1 MNLAL
6 KNTDMLARL
15 PQVRGSYREQADLA
29 HVSWFRV
36 GGCADILFSPA
47 DEADLQTFLANCPE
61 EIPVTVLGACSNT
74 LVRDGGVPGV
84 VIKLGRPFGDIII
97 GSDGQVDAGAAVPD
111 LMLSKQVAN
120 AELSGLE
127 FFRGIPGTVGGAL
140 RMNAGA
146 YGNDTA
152 TVLSHVYAYDRNGK
166 RHEIQAHE
174 MGFDYRHCALPQDLI
189 FTGACF
195 QTVPG
200 DKQKILAQ
208 MEEISTSRE
217 DTQPIKS
224 RTGGSTFKNPG
235 GADPEGLKAWK
246 LIDAAGCRGLTQG
259 DAQISELHCNFLIN
273 HGNSSA
279 ADLETL
285 GEVVRQRVKDHSGVT
300 LQWEIKRIGREAM

>member
-1 MNLAL
+1 MILAL
-6 KNTDMLARL
+6 KNNEMLTRL
-15 PQVRGSYREQADLA
+15 PQVRGTYREQAALA
-29 HVSWFRV
+29 DVSWFRV
-36 GGCADILFSPA
+36 GGHADILFAPA
-47 DEADLQTFLANCPE
+47 DEADLQSFLANCPE
-61 EIPVTVLGACSNT
+61 DIPVTVLGACSNT
-74 LVRDGGVPGV
+74 LIRDGGVAGV
-84 VIKLGRPFGDIII
+84 VIKLGRPFGDIKINAER
-97 GSDGQVDAGAAVPD
+97 QVDAGAAVPD
-111 LMLSKQVAN
+111 LMLSKQVAE
-120 AELSGLE
+120 AALSGLE

-152 TVLSHVYAYDRNGK
+152 TVLTHANAYDRKGN
-166 RHEIQAHE
+166 RHELKAHE

-189 FTGACF
+189 FTGARF

-200 DKQKILAQ
+200 DKTKIHAQ
-208 MEEISTSRE
+208 MAEISASRE

-246 LIDAAGCRGLTQG
+246 LIDAAGCRGLRQG
-259 DAQISELHCNFLIN
+259 DAQISDLHCNFLIN
-273 HGNSSA
+273 HGAATA

-300 LQWEIKRIGREAM
+300 LQWEIKRIGREAI

>member
-6 KNTDMLARL
+6 KNTDILSRL
-15 PQVRGSYREQADLA
+15 PQIRGSYREQVELAD
-29 HVSWFRV
+29 VTWFRV

-61 EIPVTVLGACSNT
+61 EIPVMVLGACSNT
-74 LVRDGGVPGV
+74 LIRDGGVSGV
-84 VIKLGRPFGDIII
+84 VIKLGRPFGDIVIDA
-97 GSDGQVDAGAAVPD
+97 DGQVKAGAAVPD
-111 LMLSKQVAN
+111 LMLSKQVAE

-152 TVLSHVYAYDRNGK
+152 TVLTQAYAYDRKGN
-166 RHEIQAHE
+166 RHEIKVHE

-189 FTGACF
+189 FTAARF

-200 DKQKILAQ
+200 DKEKILAQ
-208 MEEISTSRE
+208 MEEISASRE

-224 RTGGSTFKNPG
+224 RTGGRTFKKPN
-235 GADPEGLKAWK
+235 LS
-246 LIDAAGCRGLTQG
+246 GCYL
-259 DAQISELHCNFLIN
+259 
-273 HGNSSA
+273 
-279 ADLETL
+279 
-285 GEVVRQRVKDHSGVT
+285 
-300 LQWEIKRIGREAM
+300 

>member
-6 KNTDMLARL
+6 KNTDILSRL
-15 PQVRGSYREQADLA
+15 PQIRGSYREQVELAD
-29 HVSWFRV
+29 VSWFRV

-61 EIPVTVLGACSNT
+61 EIPVMVLGACSNT
-74 LVRDGGVPGV
+74 LIRDGGVSGV
-84 VIKLGRPFGDIII
+84 VIKLGRPFGDIVIDA
-97 GSDGQVDAGAAVPD
+97 DGQVKAGAAVPD
-111 LMLSKQVAN
+111 LMLSKQVAE

-152 TVLSHVYAYDRNGK
+152 TVLTQAYAYDRKGN
-166 RHEIQAHE
+166 RHEIKVHE

-189 FTGACF
+189 FTAARF

-200 DKQKILAQ
+200 DKEKILAQ
-208 MEEISTSRE
+208 MEEISASRE

-246 LIDAAGCRGLTQG
+246 LIDAAGCRGLAQG
-259 DAQISELHCNFLIN
+259 DAQISEQHCNFLIN
-273 HGNSSA
+273 HGEASA

-285 GEVVRQRVKDHSGVT
+285 GEVVRQRVKDHSCVT
-300 LQWEIKRIGREAM
+300 LQWEIKRIGREAI

>member
-15 PQVRGSYREQADLA
+15 PQVRGSYREQVELAD
-29 HVSWFRV
+29 VTWFRV

-47 DEADLQTFLANCPE
+47 DEADLQVFLANCPE

-74 LVRDGGVPGV
+74 LIRDGGVSGV
-84 VIKLGRPFGDIII
+84 VIKLGRSFGDVMIDA
-97 GSDGQVDAGAAVPD
+97 GGQVDAGAAVPD
-111 LMLSKQVAN
+111 LMLSKQVAE

-127 FFRGIPGTVGGAL
+127 FFRGIPGTIGGAL

-146 YGNDTA
+146 YGNETA
-152 TVLSHVYAYDRNGK
+152 TVLTHAYAYDRKGN
-166 RHEIQAHE
+166 RHEIKEQE
-174 MGFDYRHCALPQDLI
+174 MGFDYRHCALPKDLI
-189 FTGACF
+189 FTGARF

-200 DKQKILAQ
+200 DKAKILAQ
-208 MEEISTSRE
+208 MDEISASRE

-235 GADPEGLKAWK
+235 GADPQGLKAWK
-246 LIDAAGCRGLTQG
+246 LIDAAGCRGLSQG
-259 DAQISELHCNFLIN
+259 DAQISEQHCNFLIN
-273 HGNSSA
+273 HGEASA

-285 GEVVRQRVKDHSGVT
+285 GEVVRQRVKNHSGIT
-300 LQWEIKRIGREAM
+300 LQWEIKRIGKEAI

>member
-6 KNTDMLARL
+6 KNTDILSRL
-15 PQVRGSYREQADLA
+15 PQIRGSYREQVELAD
-29 HVSWFRV
+29 VTWFRV

-61 EIPVTVLGACSNT
+61 EIPVMVLGACSNT
-74 LVRDGGVPGV
+74 LIRDGGVSGV
-84 VIKLGRPFGDIII
+84 VIKLGRPFGDIVIDA
-97 GSDGQVDAGAAVPD
+97 DGQVKAGAAVPD
-111 LMLSKQVAN
+111 LMLSKQVAE

-152 TVLSHVYAYDRNGK
+152 TVLTQAYAYDRKGN
-166 RHEIQAHE
+166 RHEIKVHE
-174 MGFDYRHCALPQDLI
+174 MGFDYRHCALSQDLI
-189 FTGACF
+189 FTAARF

-200 DKQKILAQ
+200 DKEKILTQ
-208 MEEISTSRE
+208 MEEISASRE

-246 LIDAAGCRGLTQG
+246 LIDAAGCRGLAQG
-259 DAQISELHCNFLIN
+259 DAQISEQHCNFLIN
-273 HGNSSA
+273 HGEASA

-300 LQWEIKRIGREAM
+300 LQWEIKRIGREAI

>member
-15 PQVRGSYREQADLA
+15 PQVRGSYREQVELAD
-29 HVSWFRV
+29 VTWFRV

-47 DEADLQTFLANCPE
+47 DEADLQVFLANCPE

-74 LVRDGGVPGV
+74 LIRDGGVSGV
-84 VIKLGRPFGDIII
+84 VIKLGRSFGDVKIDA
-97 GSDGQVDAGAAVPD
+97 GGQVDAGAAVPD
-111 LMLSKQVAN
+111 LMLSKQVAE

-127 FFRGIPGTVGGAL
+127 FFRGIPGTIGGAL

-152 TVLSHVYAYDRNGK
+152 TVLTHAYAYDRKGN
-166 RHEIQAHE
+166 RHEIKTQE
-174 MGFDYRHCALPQDLI
+174 MGFDYRHCALPKDLI
-189 FTGACF
+189 FTGARF

-200 DKQKILAQ
+200 DKAKILAQ
-208 MEEISTSRE
+208 MDAISASRE

-235 GADPEGLKAWK
+235 GADPQGLKAWK
-246 LIDAAGCRGLTQG
+246 LIDAAGCRGLSQG
-259 DAQISELHCNFLIN
+259 DAQISEQHCNFLIN
-273 HGNSSA
+273 HGEASA

-285 GEVVRQRVKDHSGVT
+285 GEVVRQRVKNHSGIT
-300 LQWEIKRIGREAM
+300 LQWEIKRIGKEAI